1 MSFCTSGKIR
11 FKLSKLSMNYKFKVG
26 CSIENLK
33 GVRDFI
39 RGSLKN
45 HNISELEISEI
56 VLALDEMC
64 SNLMIHAHQCNPDDL
79 FELVINVEQ
88 NHPLVFELIDD
99 GTVFDIN
106 EFNTPALDNIVHEKR
121 KGGLGIRLVKSIMDK
136 IEYQKTGGRNICRLV
151 KTVHFI

>member
-1 MSFCTSGKIR
+1 
-11 FKLSKLSMNYKFKVG
+11 MNYKYKIG

-39 RGSLKN
+39 RGSLRN
-45 HNISELEISEI
+45 HGISDLEISEI

-64 SNLMIHAHQCNPDDL
+64 SNLMIHAHHCNPEEL
-79 FELVINVEQ
+79 FELNIQVESG
-88 NHPLVFELIDD
+88 NPVVFEIIDD

-106 EFNTPALDNIVHEKR
+106 QFHEPALNNIIHEKR

-136 IEYQKTGGRNICRLV
+136 IEYQKRSGRNVCRLI
-151 KTVHFI
+151 KSVHFN

>member
-1 MSFCTSGKIR
+1 MV
-11 FKLSKLSMNYKFKVG
+11 YKYKVG

-39 RGSLKN
+39 RTSLKA
-45 HNISELEISEI
+45 HGVSEIDISEI

-64 SNLMIHAHQCNPDDL
+64 SNLMIHAHHCNPEDL
-79 FELVINVEQ
+79 FELQIAVEK
-88 NHPLVFELIDD
+88 NNPLVFEIIDD

-106 EFNTPALDNIVHEKR
+106 LFNEPTLDNIIHEKR

-136 IEYQKTGGRNICRLV
+136 IEYQKQTDKSICRLI
-151 KTVHFI
+151 KNVHFT

>member
-1 MSFCTSGKIR
+1 
-11 FKLSKLSMNYKFKVG
+11 MNYKYKVG

-39 RGSLKN
+39 RTSLKN
-45 HNISELEISEI
+45 HGVSELEISEM

-79 FELVINVEQ
+79 FELHIMVDENNPV
-88 NHPLVFELIDD
+88 VFELVDD

-106 EFNTPALDNIVHEKR
+106 DFAEPTIDNIVHEKR

-136 IEYQKTGGRNICRLV
+136 VEYHASKGKTVCRLT
-151 KTVHFI
+151 KKVHFK

>member
-1 MSFCTSGKIR
+1 
-11 FKLSKLSMNYKFKVG
+11 MNYKFKVG

-33 GVRDFI
+33 DVRDFI

-45 HNISELEISEI
+45 HGISELEISEI

-79 FELVINVEQ
+79 FELRIYVEK
-88 NHPLVFELIDD
+88 NDPLVFEIIDD
-99 GTVFDIN
+99 GSVFNIN
-106 EFNTPALDNIVHEKR
+106 EFSTPALDSIVHEKR

-136 IEYQKTGGRNICRLV
+136 IEYQKSGEKNICRLV
-151 KTVHFI
+151 KRVHFS